1 MFKNDIEL
9 TPVTPSGLKDA
20 ESTDDEDVDG
30 APIKDDYDDDVD
42 GKPLSEEDDIDGMPM
57 DVEKPKGFFR

>member
-1 MFKNDIEL
+1 MIKAVF
-9 TPVTPSGLKDA
+9 SGLKDA

-57 DVEKPKGFFR
+57 DIEKPKGS